1 MSKISLKHSG
11 GNVVSLNSPT
21 SAPTSADVAFK
32 LPNADGNAG
41 QFMKT
46 DGSGNLAFAS
56 VATPVSPLF
65 TNYAVINDSKAYNVA
80 GGTFSSGAWR
90 TRDLNTEVFDPDSI
104 VSISSNQ
111 FTLQAGTYYI
121 RAQAPAYRVDQHHI
135 KLQNIT
141 DSTTDGVGSV
151 GMSSSSFAS
160 ITLSLL
166 TTRFTIS
173 SAKVFEIQ
181 HRCSTTHNT
190 YGLGIMH
197 SISGTNSIYTIVEI
211 FKES

>member
-1 MSKISLKHSG
+1 MTIK
-11 GNVVSLNSPT
+11 LNGST
-21 SAPTSADVAFK
+21 AGSVALDAPASTTGIADINFK
-32 LPNADGNAG
+32 LPVADGSAG

-46 DGSGNLAFAS
+46 DGSGNLGFAS
-56 VATPVSPLF
+56 VATPASPLF
-65 TNYAVINDSKAYNVA
+65 TSYAVINDTKPYNQG
-80 GGTFSSGAWR
+80 GGTFNSGAWR
-90 TRDLNTEVFDPDSI
+90 TRILNTEVFDPDNI

-135 KLQNIT
+135 RLRNIT

-211 FKES
+211 YKES

>member
-1 MSKISLKHSG
+1 MTIKLNGSTAGSVALDAPASTT
-11 GNVVSLNSPT
+11 GN
-21 SAPTSADVAFK
+21 ADIQFK
-32 LPNADGNAG
+32 LPVADGSAG

-65 TNYAVINDSKAYNVA
+65 TNYAVINDSKAYNVN
-80 GGTFSSGAWR
+80 GGTFSSGDWR
-90 TRDLNTEVFDPDSI
+90 QRDLNTEVFDPDSI
-104 VSISSNQ
+104 VSISNNQ

-121 RAQAPAYRVDQHHI
+121 RAQAPAYRVDMHHI
-135 KLQNIT
+135 RLQNMT
-141 DSTTDGVGSV
+141 DSTTAGVGSV

-181 HRCSTTHNT
+181 HRCSTTHSS
-190 YGLGIMH
+190 YGKGISH
-197 SISGTNSIYTIVEI
+197 GISGTDSIYTIVEI
-211 FKES
+211 YKES

>member
-1 MSKISLKHSG
+1 MSKIQTNKIQHTGTGAAEFTL
-11 GNVVSLNSPT
+11 PT
-21 SAPTSADVAFK
+21 S
-32 LPNADGNAG
+32 DGSAG

-46 DGSGNLAFAS
+46 DGSGSLGFAS
-56 VATPVSPLF
+56 VATPVTPLF
-65 TNYAVINDSKAYNVA
+65 TKYAVINETQPYNQG
-80 GGTFSSGAWR
+80 GGTFNSGAWR
-90 TRDLNTEVFDPDSI
+90 TRILNTEVFDPDNI

-135 KLQNIT
+135 RLRNIT

-181 HRCSTTHNT
+181 HYCSTTHNT

-197 SISGTNSIYTIVEI
+197 GINGTNSIYTIVEI
-211 FKES
+211 YKEA

>member
-1 MSKISLKHSG
+1 
-11 GNVVSLNSPT
+11 
-21 SAPTSADVAFK
+21 
-32 LPNADGNAG
+32 
-41 QFMKT
+41 MKT
-46 DGSGNLAFAS
+46 DGSGNLSFAS
-56 VATPVSPLF
+56 VATPVTPLF
-65 TNYAVINDSKAYNVA
+65 TKYAVINDTKPYNQG
-80 GGTFSSGAWR
+80 GGTFNSGAWR
-90 TRDLNTEVFDPDSI
+90 TRILNTEVFDPDNI

-135 KLQNIT
+135 RLRNIT

-181 HRCSTTHNT
+181 HYCSTTHNT

-197 SISGTNSIYTIVEI
+197 GINGTDSIYTIVEI
-211 FKES
+211 YKEA